1 MKQVFESEHI
11 RFVELSEQ
19 LVPDYLAMIN
29 DVEHVA
35 RFIARRSGPVT
46 EEQERQWVRTKLM
59 NRDPIFS
66 MIEKATGAFIGNFNL
81 TDVAEGEAEF
91 GIAIT
96 AAMQDRGFG
105 TEAVR
110 AILEYATRRGL
121 RRVILK
127 AYPFNARALHV
138 YEKNGFKEY
147 DRNENDVFME
157 YTPSPAF
164 DPKTVWSEHVQGVLT
179 LYLSRKLRFDDRFF
193 AQYES
198 VFGFDRNE
206 KLRILEIGCG
216 PGALAEALKR
226 RYPNAEITAI
236 DRDRNFIAFAEARVP
251 GVTFLEGDAT
261 KLPFAD
267 GSFDATIS
275 YTVSEHVE
283 PSAFFGE
290 QRRVLKPGGVC
301 LCLSAR
307 KSIVCTAPCLA
318 PTTEEQAFWD
328 SVSEEE
334 SDITRYGVR
343 RYAMTEA
350 ELPTAM
356 ERNGF
361 TAVST
366 GFAVADLTPDA
377 PKFDAN
383 TAESM
388 IEAERQNDLEAI
400 ASAHSDRDEAV
411 IAAVNRKYD
420 ERLRL
425 YRAGEK
431 QWDTSV
437 SVTMI
442 VRGVR
447 A

>member
-1 MKQVFESEHI
+1 MKQIFESEHI
-11 RFVELSEQ
+11 CFVELSEQ
-19 LVPDYLAMIN
+19 LVPDYLVMIN

-35 RFIARRSGPVT
+35 RFIGRRSGPVT
-46 EEQERQWVRTKLM
+46 EEQERQWVRAKLE
-59 NRDPIFS
+59 NREPIFS
-66 MIEKATGAFIGNFNL
+66 MIEKGTGAFIGNFNL

-121 RRVILK
+121 RRVTLK
-127 AYPFNARALHV
+127 AFPFNARALRV

-164 DPKTVWSEHVQGVLT
+164 DPKTVWSEHVQGVMT

-193 AQYES
+193 AQYENA
-198 VFGFDRNE
+198 FGLDRN
-206 KLRILEIGCG
+206 KTLRILEIGCG

-236 DRDRNFIAFAEARVP
+236 DRDKNFIAFAAAHVQ

-290 QRRVLKPGGVC
+290 QRRVLKTGGVC

-307 KSIVCTAPCLA
+307 RGIECGAPCLA
-318 PTTEEQAFWD
+318 PTAEETAFWN
-328 SVSEEE
+328 SIPEEK
-334 SDITRYGVR
+334 SDLSRYGVR
-343 RYAMTEA
+343 RYPMTEA
-350 ELPTAM
+350 ELPAAM
-356 ERNGF
+356 EQNGF
-361 TAVST
+361 TEVST
-366 GFAVADLTPDA
+366 GFAVADLTPDS
-377 PKFDAN
+377 PKFDAK
-383 TAESM
+383 TAEIM

-400 ASAHSDRDEAV
+400 ASAHSDRDEAA

-425 YRAGEK
+425 YRAGER

-442 VRGVR
+442 VRGIR
-447 A
+447 K